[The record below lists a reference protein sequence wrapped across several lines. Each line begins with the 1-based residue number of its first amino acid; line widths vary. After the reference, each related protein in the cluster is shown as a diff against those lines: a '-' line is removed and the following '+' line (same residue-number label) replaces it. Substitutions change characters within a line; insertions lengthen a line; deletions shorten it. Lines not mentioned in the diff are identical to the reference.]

1 MLPHARWR
9 GKRLRRGEQSNK
21 TQINDRVLFKVKQ
34 GQTSTVEKRK
44 VSRVYPWIA
53 PWVWHLLAMWPWED
67 IALQPKPFDTREQV
81 WSTENTIEM
90 LILKGF
96 GFCMC
101 VRAVYVDVLMCK
113 YAGILC
119 EKRRVWKPE
128 VGVRC
133 LPQAHYC
140 IYWCRICLSPS
151 PRAHQG
157 SSSLAR
163 QFALFCLL
171 RAVIIGRSL
180 DIYVG
185 SGTWTLILTVAR
197 ETLYL
202 LSYLSTSNLEF

>member
-1 MLPHARWR
+1 MLPHARRR

-34 GQTSTVEKRK
+34 
-44 VSRVYPWIA
+44 
-53 PWVWHLLAMWPWED
+53 
-67 IALQPKPFDTREQV
+67 ALQRSERSAGFIPGLHCECDTYWPCDLGRTSLSNQNLLIHE
-81 WSTENTIEM
+81 SRSGALIEM
-90 LILKGF
+90 LILQGF

-101 VRAVYVDVLMCK
+101 VKGVSVDGLMCK

-133 LPQAHYC
+133 LPQSHYC
-140 IYWCRICLSPS
+140 IYWYRICLSPS

-171 RAVIIGRSL
+171 RAVITGRPL